1 MSVVQVWP
9 EGWLAGAQDATVKNV
24 VCGRAWS
31 ISDSRERIGAEDSR
45 WNNVRS
51 SGRVV
56 WSTLSQHWE
65 HWADHQARVQ
75 ARKRVEKRGCR
86 QTRERRTQF
95 RQRRPS
101 NYSASITMPCP
112 HVTGDF
118 IDDPSRLPL
127 ALALASITQAVKHCQ
142 AHLSSGAIMIKIW
155 RREPRLSETASH
167 LPVCLPCAPV
177 QHVPPFAAPLDIT
190 AAHRGRLCSLYLFI
204 VLGPL
209 AIYAPWCLETTCP

>member
-1 MSVVQVWP
+1 MPWRLAGRPKFVVVRLRLVCRSTRSRGEQVYRDDDLSVSVVQVWP

-75 ARKRVEKRGCR
+75 ARTRVEKRGCR
-86 QTRERRTQF
+86 DKRGRGERNF
-95 RQRRPS
+95 
-101 NYSASITMPCP
+101 
-112 HVTGDF
+112 G
-118 IDDPSRLPL
+118 
-127 ALALASITQAVKHCQ
+127 
-142 AHLSSGAIMIKIW
+142 SGA
-155 RREPRLSETASH
+155 R
-167 LPVCLPCAPV
+167 V
-177 QHVPPFAAPLDIT
+177 IT
-190 AAHRGRLCSLYLFI
+190 RPALQCHAHM
-204 VLGPL
+204 
-209 AIYAPWCLETTCP
+209 